1 MPKINL
7 QDIYPSAEK
16 STIDVSDEVL
26 AVFQESKRKE
36 RNYNERERRN
46 KAYYSLHLDDGDIEN
61 YALFLAPS
69 AEAAAEQKWE
79 MEELYAALDSLPNKQ
94 RRRIYAHYILGITKC
109 AIAQTEE
116 VSEASIRESIERG
129 LIRVRKILQKSF

>member
-7 QDIYPSAEK
+7 QDIYPSAEN
-16 STIDVSDEVL
+16 STIEVSDEIMAVL
-26 AVFQESKRKE
+26 QDSKRQE

-69 AEAAAEQKWE
+69 AEAATEQKWE
-79 MEELYAALDSLPNKQ
+79 MEELYAALDSLPDKQ
-94 RRRIYAHYILGITKC
+94 RRRVYAHYILGFSQVE
-109 AIAQTEE
+109 IAKAEGVAE
-116 VSEASIRESIERG
+116 RNIRHSISKSIVNLKKVLLGVS
-129 LIRVRKILQKSF
+129 